1 MCPKYY
7 EDILTSQEVQK
18 RVNHIMDIVHSTF
31 QHVFRKFYPQTLF
44 YATRIV
50 GEDDAED
57 VVQDAFIELWK
68 RKDEIVDE
76 EHIKAF
82 LFRTTYTRA
91 LNVLKHRSI
100 TQNYAEAMQ
109 QLDLERARFYHPENN
124 DTINRIENKELHDQI
139 EARINELPDRCREVF
154 VMSYLHDMKNKEIA
168 ELLNISIK
176 TVEVH
181 IYKALRFLRSRLDSL
196 TFIFLFFYLKI

>member
-1 MCPKYY
+1 
-7 EDILTSQEVQK
+7 
-18 RVNHIMDIVHSTF
+18 MDIVHSTF
-31 QHVFRKFYPQTLF
+31 QHVFRRFYPQTLF

-68 RKDEIVDE
+68 RKDEITSE

-91 LNVLKHRSI
+91 LNILKHRSI

-139 EARINELPDRCREVF
+139 EATINELPDRCREVF

-168 ELLNISIK
+168 ELLNISVK

-181 IYKALRFLRSRLDSL
+181 IYKALKYLRSRLDSL
-196 TFIFLFFYLKI
+196 TFILLFFYLKI